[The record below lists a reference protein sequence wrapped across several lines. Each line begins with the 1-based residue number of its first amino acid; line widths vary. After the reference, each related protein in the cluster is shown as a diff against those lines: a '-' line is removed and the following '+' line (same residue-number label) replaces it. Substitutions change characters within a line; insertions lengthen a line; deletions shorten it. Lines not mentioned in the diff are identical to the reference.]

1 MRFPFSREL
10 VYYITLVPFCQ
21 AIFSNFFGFV
31 EFAVENCCFQ
41 YSLQPFAQKRL
52 LSYKL
57 CFINKYDLRTARH
70 KITRLG
76 KPGTGSDPASRRLA
90 RHEGFEPPTPWFVA
104 KYSIQLS

>member
-1 MRFPFSREL
+1 MSFPFSREL

-21 AIFSNFFGFV
+21 AIFANFFRFV
-31 EFAVENCCFQ
+31 EFAVESCCFQ
-41 YSLQPFAQKRL
+41 YSLQPFAQKPTAFVQAL
-52 LSYKL
+52 FL
-57 CFINKYDLRTARH
+57 NKYDLRTARH